1 MKGLSSKTHYE
12 LLGVSPEA
20 SKEEIK
26 AAYREIARVYHP
38 DSHFFD
44 DIVGT
49 APLSSAD
56 EDIFKAVTNAYNI
69 LSDEALRAKY
79 DEMLPKGLSNWDQ
92 EEDDAGGYHARSH
105 SAPRSAQAFGTFG
118 KVEPQKSAL
127 DEAMEHAAPRPV
139 SEVLRARRS
148 LWGRVRAALGL

>member
-38 DSHFFD
+38 DSHFFG

-49 APLSSAD
+49 APLSSSE

-69 LSDEALRAKY
+69 LSDEALRAQY
-79 DEMLPKGLSNWDQ
+79 DEMLPKGLNAWDQ
-92 EEDDAGGYHARSH
+92 EDDESGGYHAATRST
-105 SAPRSAQAFGTFG
+105 QAFGTFG
-118 KVEPQKSAL
+118 KIEPQKSAL
-127 DEAMEHAAPRPV
+127 DEAMEAAAARPV

-148 LWGRVRAALGL
+148 FWGRIRAVLGL